1 MGSIKTSGVDT
12 TITYAFDLGDFDDS
26 LRNAGS
32 FTFTLNTT
40 YLSHYDTDPGIPGTE
55 VIKTAGDAG
64 QHMWRGLLRT
74 TYTNGPLEVSPALRY
89 VGRAYVSKEGTIDT
103 SAAPTELEG
112 NRLNSVWYMDVN
124 VSYDV
129 TEQVQGYVG
138 VNNLFDTRPP
148 ETYPGSG
155 LDTTGTGT
163 IADVYD
169 PIGMFI
175 YGGVNLKL

>member
-1 MGSIKTSGVDT
+1 
-12 TITYAFDLGDFDDS
+12 
-26 LRNAGS
+26 
-32 FTFTLNTT
+32 
-40 YLSHYDTDPGIPGTE
+40 
-55 VIKTAGDAG
+55 
-64 QHMWRGLLRT
+64 
-74 TYTNGPLEVSPALRY
+74 
-89 VGRAYVSKEGTIDT
+89 
-103 SAAPTELEG
+103 
-112 NRLNSVWYMDVN
+112 
-124 VSYDV
+124 
-129 TEQVQGYVG
+129 VG